1 MKLVHLNHEF
11 VFVQEQLRQIE
22 PILQAVAFC
31 IQYSSDSPAVAP
43 KGFRERQ
50 EWADANE
57 AMDEQR
63 QDFFILFKNT
73 AKLSLELTV
82 KFLGQQLRENLQQ
95 PSTFQACFELHQKP

>member
-1 MKLVHLNHEF
+1 M
-11 VFVQEQLRQIE
+11 QEQLQQIQ

-31 IQYSSDSPAVAP
+31 IQYSADSPAIAP
-43 KGFRERQ
+43 TGFRERQ

-82 KFLGQQLRENLQQ
+82 KFLGQQLRDNLQQ
-95 PSTFQACFELHQKP
+95 PSSFQV

>member
-1 MKLVHLNHEF
+1 M
-11 VFVQEQLRQIE
+11 QEQLQQIE

-31 IQYSSDSPAVAP
+31 IQYPSDSPAVAP

-50 EWADANE
+50 EWADAHE

-63 QDFFILFKNT
+63 QDFFILFRNT

-95 PSTFQACFELHQKP
+95 SSTFQARMALMRTI